1 MSITHLPTP
10 IYNALE
16 NKRLNEFTVVECL
29 KAGYGEENTSYSNA
43 AGYGFVYLQLMK
55 LVNKGLLSRKS
66 DGRNLIFAKTSKYFD
81 ERIESCNLRE
91 GEMLPS
97 MNNPLHNLNERYN
110 HYENQIKILSGE
122 KEECDELA
130 NIYPQLKYVINNIS
144 SQADEKIKI
153 ILGRIKSVKAVIDV
167 VSSHQATK

>member
-66 DGRNLIFAKTSKYFD
+66 DGRNLIFAKTGKYYD
-81 ERIESCNLRE
+81 ESVNNCILRE
-91 GEMLPS
+91 DEISPS
-97 MNNPLHNLNERYN
+97 VNNPLRHLNERYN
-110 HYENQIKILSGE
+110 YYENQIKILSGE
-122 KEECDELA
+122 KEECDELV
-130 NIYPQLKYVINNIS
+130 NMYPQFEYVINNIS
-144 SQADEKIKI
+144 SQANEKINI

-167 VSSHQATK
+167 VSSHQEEK

>member
-16 NKRLNEFTVVECL
+16 NKGLNEFTVVECL

-66 DGRNLIFAKTSKYFD
+66 DGRNLVFAKTSKYFD
-81 ERIESCNLRE
+81 ETIDSCNLRE
-91 GEMLPS
+91 GE
-97 MNNPLHNLNERYN
+97 
-110 HYENQIKILSGE
+110 
-122 KEECDELA
+122 
-130 NIYPQLKYVINNIS
+130 
-144 SQADEKIKI
+144 
-153 ILGRIKSVKAVIDV
+153 RIK
-167 VSSHQATK
+167 

>member
-66 DGRNLIFAKTSKYFD
+66 DGRNLIFAKTGKYYNESINNCILRAD
-81 ERIESCNLRE
+81 EMS
-91 GEMLPS
+91 PS
-97 MNNPLHNLNERYN
+97 VNNPLHYLNERYSF
-110 HYENQIKILSGE
+110 YENQIKILSGE
-122 KEECDELA
+122 KDECDELA
-130 NIYPQLKYVINNIS
+130 NMYPQFEYVINNIS
-144 SQADEKIKI
+144 SQADEKINI

-167 VSSHQATK
+167 VSSHQETK

>member
-1 MSITHLPTP
+1 MP

-55 LVNKGLLSRKS
+55 LVKKGLLSRKS
-66 DGRNLIFAKTSKYFD
+66 DGRNLIFAKTGKYYN
-81 ERIESCNLRE
+81 ESINNCILRE
-91 GEMLPS
+91 SEMSPPV
-97 MNNPLHNLNERYN
+97 NNPLFHLNERYSY
-110 HYENQIKILSGE
+110 YENQMKIISGE

-130 NIYPQLKYVINNIS
+130 NMYPQFEYVINNIS

-153 ILGRIKSVKAVIDV
+153 ILGRIKSIKAVIDL
-167 VSSHQATK
+167 VSSYQEAK